1 VASRGLLSRI
11 GVERSVRSASSVESI
26 IEHLNA
32 LLNSRQGECETAT
45 SFGIPDFTDLVH
57 GFPASIETLE
67 RAIKTAVTEYE
78 TRLEAV
84 SVRHVPDSDPLV
96 VKFEIAG
103 RIARDKTTLR
113 LRTRMSSGG
122 HVRVTR

>member
-1 VASRGLLSRI
+1 MAGRGILSRI
-11 GVERSVRSASSVESI
+11 GADRSVRSESTADAI

-32 LLNSRQGECETAT
+32 LLNSRQGESETAA

-57 GFPASIETLE
+57 AFPASLETLE
-67 RAIKTAVTEYE
+67 RAIKSAVTEYE
-78 TRLEAV
+78 PRLEAV
-84 SVRHVPDSDPLV
+84 SVRHVADDDPLV

-103 RIARDKTTLR
+103 RVAKDKSTLR

-122 HVRVTR
+122 HVRVSR